1 MKEVAIAI
9 AIKKYLSEKVDEQ
22 HVVHIAVQK
31 TGNLPNRVPFTCNV
45 LRQTTLDKFMD
56 EETGHPDYVGPYHVH
71 FTVHARYMQAEKII
85 GTMNMLAEH
94 LEGLMYLK
102 R

>member
-1 MKEVAIAI
+1 MKEAALAIE
-9 AIKKYLSEKVDEQ
+9 KYLSEKVDEE
-22 HVVHIAVQK
+22 HVVHIVIQK

-45 LRQTTLDKFMD
+45 YRQTTLDKFMD
-56 EETGHPDYVGPYHVH
+56 EETGYPDYVGPYHVH

-85 GTMNMLAEH
+85 DTMNMLAEH
-94 LEGLMYLK
+94 LEGLMHLK